1 VEERTSYVL
10 VGAFV
15 LAAVAVTVA
24 SIIWI
29 AGGRATE
36 SLDFYTVEFN
46 RDVSGLDLG
55 SPVRYLGVDVG
66 EVTAMNLIT
75 DRGTRVAIEVAI
87 AASTPIH
94 EGTYASLAYQGITG
108 VAFISLAAD
117 AGEFAPLSAAAGDGY
132 QVIPARDVGLPALLA
147 QSGNITA
154 EVEILLEQL
163 SDLLGEGNRAAVGR
177 SLSNIAALSDSL
189 AGERETIAALPRRLA
204 EGLDELKGTTDQI
217 SVLLD
222 RAEPD
227 LLAAIAQ
234 LDQTTASAARLST
247 QLEGWFDSNDEEL
260 DAFVA
265 DGLRELPRL
274 VAETRRSLRGI
285 DTLLASIRE
294 NPSQVIHRPQQN
306 AVEVDP

>member
-10 VGAFV
+10 VGAFL
-15 LAAVAVTVA
+15 LAAVAVTVG

-29 AGGRATE
+29 AGGRASE
-36 SLDFYTVEFN
+36 SLDVYIVEFD
-46 RDVSGLDLG
+46 RDVSGLDIG

-66 EVTAMNLIT
+66 EVTAMSLIT
-75 DRGTRVAIEVAI
+75 DRGTRVAVEVAI

-94 EGTYASLAYQGITG
+94 DGTYASLAYQGITG

-117 AGEFAPLSAAAGDGY
+117 AGEFAPLSAAPGDEHG
-132 QVIPARDVGLPALLA
+132 VIPSRDVGLPALLA

-154 EVEILLEQL
+154 EIEILLEQL
-163 SDLLGEGNRAAVGR
+163 GELLNEDNRAAIDR
-177 SLSNIAALSDSL
+177 SLSNIAALSDAL
-189 AGERETIAALPRRLA
+189 AGERETIAGLPGRLA

-217 SVLLD
+217 GLLLD

-234 LDQTTASAARLST
+234 LNETTASAARLSNE
-247 QLEGWFDSNDEEL
+247 LEGWFGDNSEEL

-274 VAETRRSLRGI
+274 VADARRSLRGI
-285 DTLLASIRE
+285 DALLASVKA
-294 NPSQVIHRPQQN
+294 NPSQVIYQPQQN
-306 AVEVDP
+306 AVHVDP